1 MLQIRK
7 IVLRGKGVE
16 DAVVTFAPGG
26 NIVAGESDTGKSYL
40 RHCLDYIFG
49 ADEMR
54 KRIPESEPY
63 ANLFVEFENTAGAV
77 LTLERHL
84 SGGDMTSHE
93 CRVDDITAPGTKL
106 AAKRANS
113 KSGARDVTSVLFA
126 FAGIGEAELRK
137 NDRGE
142 TQRLTFRLF
151 IPIFLIDEISVIDEL
166 SPVLGRGGF
175 DITPRKRMLA
185 YMLTGKDD
193 QGIIAAEKSEIVRA
207 KTAARL
213 GVITDLLEPLERRIG
228 QRVKSDET
236 SIEKIEESIAA
247 LSGTLS
253 ETTGERAALHVEW
266 QEATATLQRAES
278 QLLAIDEL
286 LDRYR
291 LLDGRYGSDLERLD
305 FIAEGAHFF
314 DGLQVV
320 TCPLCDQPMT
330 HEHAHAAQE
339 AATTVY
345 SSAKAEAAKIL
356 GHKKDLSAAILTLK
370 ELRGQRDR
378 EKADSSRS
386 LTRIDQRIATVISPT
401 LQDAAGRLEKLIAR
415 RVELESF
422 RNDADQ
428 AGSLRAMKEEME
440 RASSGKA
447 AKSDWEQLPSSA
459 LRKLCAEI
467 EAVLKEWSW
476 QGEGRV
482 EFDQKEY
489 DIIVDGQARQSHGK
503 GVRAVLHSAF
513 TIGLLRYCHR
523 NDRPHPGVVII
534 DSPLT
539 SYKKGRAN
547 AAGDGPVSPG
557 IEQAFWKSLTTL
569 EAGLQVIII
578 ENKEPP
584 GDVADLTHYQWFAG
598 DTAQP
603 EERVGFIP
611 PNRPQSSRPA
621 S

>member
-16 DAVVTFAPGG
+16 DAVVAFAPGG

-40 RHCLDYIFG
+40 RHCLDYILG
-49 ADEMR
+49 ADEMK

-63 ANLFVEFENTAGAV
+63 AQLFVEFENAAGSAI
-77 LTLERHL
+77 TLERHL
-84 SGGDMTSHE
+84 SGGEMASHE
-93 CRVDDITAPGTKL
+93 CGIDDIAEPGQKL

-113 KSGARDVTSVLFA
+113 KSGVRDVTSVLFA

-142 TQRLTFRLF
+142 TQRLTFRLL

-193 QGIIAAEKSEIVRA
+193 EGIIAAEKSEIA
-207 KTAARL
+207 KAKLAARL

-228 QRVKSDET
+228 QRAPGNET
-236 SIEKIEESIAA
+236 SIEKVEESITA

-253 ETTGERAALHVEW
+253 EATGERAALHAER

-330 HEHAHAAQE
+330 QEHAHAAQE

-345 SSAKAEAAKIL
+345 DSAKAEAAKIL
-356 GHKKDLSAAILTLK
+356 GHRKDLSAAILTLT

-378 EKADSSRS
+378 ERADSSRS
-386 LTRIDQRIATVISPT
+386 LAWIDQRIATVISPT

-422 RNDADQ
+422 RSDADQ
-428 AGSLRAMKEEME
+428 AGNLRAMKEEIE
-440 RASSGKA
+440 RASDGKA
-447 AKSDWEQLPSSA
+447 VKGEWEQLPSSA
-459 LRKLCAEI
+459 LRKLCVEI

-513 TIGLLRYCHR
+513 AIGLLRYCHR
-523 NDRPHPGVVII
+523 NERPHPGVVII

-539 SYKKGRAN
+539 SYKKGKAN
-547 AAGDGPVSPG
+547 AADDGPVDPG

-569 EAGLQVIII
+569 DDGLQVIII

-584 GDVADLTHYQWFAG
+584 RDVANAVHYEWFAG

-603 EERVGFIP
+603 GDRIGFIP
-611 PNRPQSSRPA
+611 AKQP
-621 S
+621 